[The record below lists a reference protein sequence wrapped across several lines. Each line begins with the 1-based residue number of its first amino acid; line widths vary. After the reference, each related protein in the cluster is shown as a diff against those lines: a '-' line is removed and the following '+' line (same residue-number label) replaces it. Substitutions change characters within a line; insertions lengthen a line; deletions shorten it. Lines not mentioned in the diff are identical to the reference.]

1 MIRLRQC
8 HLAMPLLRSLGHVLV
23 NVSINIPPLRGLG
36 KPTTPLSPTFLQ
48 KGEERNALSLVHAR
62 QCA

>member
-1 MIRLRQC
+1 MIRLRHC

-48 KGEERNALSLVHAR
+48 KGAGEKALTCCD
-62 QCA
+62 Q